1 MVDFVNL
8 WLCVTVIPRMD
19 LGSSSDNLNISSTF
33 AKLENSPSFFTWPLA
48 SNLEKTVNQYMFL
61 KTLTQ
66 GVLFLL
72 QVGLKL
78 RTVKLSGQLAQ
89 LFVFHK
95 FGNVFEKS
103 YFSDYFV

>member
-1 MVDFVNL
+1 ML
-8 WLCVTVIPRMD
+8 
-19 LGSSSDNLNISSTF
+19 
-33 AKLENSPSFFTWPLA
+33 TWFLA
-48 SNLEKTVNQYMFL
+48 SNLEKTVNQYTFL
-61 KTLTQ
+61 KKSLAQ

-78 RTVKLSGQLAQ
+78 KTVKLSGQLAQ

-95 FGNVFEKS
+95 LGNVFEKS